1 MFLRLFQKIIRL
13 SFQTIMKT
21 NKLINIENKKKII
34 YLIQFNI
41 FID

>member
-21 NKLINIENKKKII
+21 IINIENKKKNYIFNTII
-34 YLIQFNI
+34 SPLI
-41 FID
+41 